1 MHQYVAYVW
10 VKSLWLIEG
19 AQMERV
25 QLDSMIF
32 PSGAMAVGGIVS
44 RSVIRSDG
52 MMPPGVRPTVRRSTQ
67 EKWCLISLLKAGR
80 VGVDER
86 WFGSEF
92 QIFGATDEND
102 LDVAMEVL
110 RKGTLID
117 KDEEDQS
124 DRTGAYR
131 GMSTAR

>member
-1 MHQYVAYVW
+1 MSYCQDKHVR
-10 VKSLWLIEG
+10 KN
-19 AQMERV
+19 
-25 QLDSMIF
+25 
-32 PSGAMAVGGIVS
+32 
-44 RSVIRSDG
+44 
-52 MMPPGVRPTVRRSTQ
+52 GVLRP
-67 EKWCLISLLKAGR
+67 LLKAGR

-102 LDVAMEVL
+102 LKVAMGGL
-110 RKGTLID
+110 RKGTHID
-117 KDEEDQS
+117 KDEEDRS